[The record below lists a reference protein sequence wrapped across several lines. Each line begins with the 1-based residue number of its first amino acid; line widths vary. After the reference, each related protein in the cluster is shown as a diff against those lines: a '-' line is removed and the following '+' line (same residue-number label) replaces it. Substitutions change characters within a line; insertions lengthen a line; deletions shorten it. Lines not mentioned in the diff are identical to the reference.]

1 MAWTTP
7 RTWVAGELATASM
20 LNTHLRDNLNFL
32 YGGDYGNWTPSLTFD
47 TAGNLTVAY
56 TTRFGLYAKFSK
68 LVVCHGNILT
78 STFTHTTASGGL
90 RITGLPFPALSTN
103 DVGGGGLLW
112 RGITKAH
119 YTHMT
124 VLVQAS
130 GRAVR
135 VRASGTSMYI
145 NGSGSGQTPAVSGVT
160 DMPTGGT
167 VQLFFTMTYATPT

>member
-7 RTWVAGELATASM
+7 RTWVAGELVTASM

-112 RGITKAH
+112 RGITKAN

-124 VLVQAS
+124 VMVQ
-130 GRAVR
+130 
-135 VRASGTSMYI
+135 ASGTSMYI
-145 NGSGSGQTPAVSGVT
+145 NGSGSGQTPAVIGVT
-160 DMPTGGT
+160 DMPTG
-167 VQLFFTMTYATPT
+167 